1 MSLIHLKPYKLKLTM
16 GYLNDDN
23 NNKSSKRL
31 ITFIAFGVFI
41 GVIIAAVIFNFTHHE
56 QMNIQAEM
64 LYTLVTIILGGFSGG
79 VAEKFVKKT
88 QK

>member
-1 MSLIHLKPYKLKLTM
+1 M
-16 GYLNDDN
+16 GYLNDDK

-41 GVIIAAVIFNFTHHE
+41 GVVLAAVIYNFTHHE
-56 QMNIQAEM
+56 QMNVQAEM

-79 VAEKFVKKT
+79 VAEKFVKPK
-88 QK
+88 